1 MRGTS
6 TLMLITIATAALLAS
21 AHAQQ
26 PAEAP
31 GSSPAAPGPRI
42 PASGSL
48 SHAKMSAP
56 DLAALRGN
64 VETVEALL
72 KAENELALEKA
83 RKERVQAGLE
93 TPALKAKA
101 KGPAPLVVDVES
113 IAGLQGRRLRAYL
126 TANGQRYE
134 NVTVGATVQGCRIE
148 AIQNRCVVLKPIVE
162 GRKAPACPTACWT
175 GVRPEPLVP
184 AGLAGMSM
192 PGQLGSPVPL
202 PGGPLPVLT
211 GGAVAAQPVP
221 AQTSAVDK

>member
-1 MRGTS
+1 MRGTN
-6 TLMLITIATAALLAS
+6 TLMLITIATAAMLAS

-31 GSSPAAPGPRI
+31 GSSPAAPAPRI
-42 PASGSL
+42 PASGPL

-56 DLAALRGN
+56 DLAALQGN

-93 TPALKAKA
+93 APALKAKA

-113 IAGLQGRRLRAYL
+113 IAGLQGRLRAYL

-134 NVTVGATVQGCRIE
+134 NVTVGAKVQGCRIE

-175 GVRPEPLVP
+175 GVRPEPLLP
-184 AGLAGMSM
+184 MGLAGMSM
-192 PGQLGSPVPL
+192 PGQLGSPVAL

-211 GGAVAAQPVP
+211 GGAVAPQPVP
-221 AQTSAVDK
+221 VQASTAAK